1 MMLKDSSGTTLVSVI
16 VSFAVLMIVILIFT
30 QAVNLSLNLSR
41 KTDEI
46 LEDTL
51 QAVNL
56 YYTED
61 VPEKKLPVT
70 VRIGSD
76 AAGGWTMEGNL
87 CQNGESPMGKIIYYF
102 SP

>member
-70 VRIGSD
+70 IRIGSD

-87 CQNGESPMGKIIYYF
+87 CQNGESPMGKTVYYF

>member
-41 KTDEI
+41 RTDEI
-46 LEDTL
+46 LEDTV

-56 YYTED
+56 YYTEE
-61 VPEKKLPVT
+61 VPAMKLPVT
-70 VRIGSD
+70 IRIGSD
-76 AAGGWTMEGNL
+76 TGGGWTMEGNL
-87 CQNGESPMGKIIYYF
+87 CNNGESSMGKTIYYF
-102 SP
+102 NP